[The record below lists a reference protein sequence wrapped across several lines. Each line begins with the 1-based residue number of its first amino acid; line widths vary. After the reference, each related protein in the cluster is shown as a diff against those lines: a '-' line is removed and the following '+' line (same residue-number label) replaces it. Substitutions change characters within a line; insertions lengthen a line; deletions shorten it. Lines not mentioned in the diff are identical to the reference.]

1 MKEIES
7 ESYDAILCPSVL
19 EHIKSADK
27 AIKEMESG
35 DLLAL
40 LGKGRENFQ
49 DIKGEKIP
57 YSDFNII
64 QNYL

>member
-1 MKEIES
+1 MQMANKNAVKNFEQSIKQLES
-7 ESYDAILCPSVL
+7 LV
-19 EHIKSADK
+19 
-27 AIKEMESG
+27 KEMESG

-49 DIKGEKIP
+49 NIKGEKIP

-64 QNYL
+64 QSYL